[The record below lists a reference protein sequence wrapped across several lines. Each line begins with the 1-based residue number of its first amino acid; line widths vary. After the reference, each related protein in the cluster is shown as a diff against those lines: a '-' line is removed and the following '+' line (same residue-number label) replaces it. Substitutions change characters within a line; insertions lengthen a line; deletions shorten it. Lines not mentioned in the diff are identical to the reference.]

1 MKKIIGILAVVLSTS
16 MYAQNTTQTNVVQP
30 TAVVESVT
38 LKVSHSN
45 QLTEEQRNEL
55 NSLVK
60 SFEQKQIMIQLDI
73 KEINLKIHR
82 EMLEDTPNL
91 KAINNLID
99 KKSKLISQLEKN
111 VFEVNFKINDV
122 L

>member
-1 MKKIIGILAVVLSTS
+1 MKKIIGILVVVLSTS
-16 MYAQNTTQTNVVQP
+16 MYAQNTSQTNVVQP
-30 TAVVESVT
+30 TTVVESVT

-60 SFEQKQIMIQLDI
+60 SFEQKQTMIQLDI